1 MASGSGFKL
10 ASRFFREAFL
20 LADSLIPIIQEIR
33 LMWKLVVGFVV
44 FAAIALFVISKAG
57 DQVDMSG
64 EKHGSETTHA
74 PEPAA
79 SK

>member
-1 MASGSGFKL
+1 MLKL
-10 ASRFFREAFL
+10 A
-20 LADSLIPIIQEIR
+20 I
-33 LMWKLVVGFVV
+33 GFVI
-44 FAAIALFVISKAG
+44 FAAIALFVIFKAG